1 MTQATPYTRQTGF
14 ADDERNNAGGRSTVL
29 TADVDAELDSVGVS
43 LNQTIGN
50 LAILQRDDGVL
61 RDGIVPTSALSS
73 ATLKLISS
81 FGGVIRGA
89 WATTTAYALKDVVT
103 QAGNTYIAALAHT
116 SGTFATDLAAVR
128 WVLIQIGAN
137 PSAAALPFS
146 PSVNVTSSTV
156 QAAILEVDSN
166 SRARDTSGSAALAAA
181 FVALAASS
189 GASTVGFQSAGSGSV
204 ADTVQRKLR
213 ELVSTKDKGAVADGV
228 TNDATAVFNANAQA
242 VAIGSPLLFEGIH
255 HIGTAITI
263 TAPIVDT
270 LKQIFTTAS
279 QVTIDN
285 GLPVRPEWFGPVAG
299 LGGNV
304 NGMIRY
310 AVNALP
316 SKGGTVKLVNAAYR
330 SGYDTTNTAVF
341 TSRGGTPGVD
351 YMVRQHISIV
361 GEKLAEYNG
370 ARTQMQNGTIIQG
383 TFYISSECTGT
394 RLDLIS
400 VDAGSIVMAALY
412 PGITLGIDGL
422 CILQCNKAT
431 PAYGTDVH
439 IGSVN
444 ALGSGVGTLSHAC
457 LFEAISGD
465 LKYAEGV
472 NGYHGVVLK
481 TADFEAGTLVGKGCY
496 GENVIIKSDAYAVLG
511 VTSVGQIV
519 CKGNA
524 LNSTAGDYGLLIQGA
539 TSGGGGVTI
548 GSLIVDN
555 TNFGFRIEA
564 DSTNIVADVSVGSAI
579 LRGVTYGYDLVGDV
593 RRTQIGSMKINA
605 VTQGGITVYAGVN
618 EGSHYIGSLSL
629 ATVATAGIT
638 SASSTGGSLRIGSLM
653 VDAVSGT
660 LFVYNNTS
668 AEVMIEG
675 VIAGQGANGAFSNVT
690 PALQNSWASLGSQ
703 YEPFGIGLRNGN
715 VCLKGII
722 TPGTTGTLFT
732 LPANWRPTKD
742 FIAPVMAFNGTTY
755 KSIQL
760 SIVAATGVVSITD
773 LAATTGGNLSLH
785 GVAWPCPY
793 GSGVLY

>member
-1 MTQATPYTRQTGF
+1 MYAVESPLALYTDTRTGLPL
-14 ADDERNNAGGRSTVL
+14 DGGYLYFGT
-29 TADVDAELDSVGVS
+29 VS
-43 LNQTIGN
+43 LNPETNPLTVYWDAAGTQPVAQPVRTI
-50 LAILQRDDGVL
+50 A
-61 RDGIVPTSALSS
+61 GIPARAGTPATLYVPSDYSLTVRSSCGALLYTQPTSASWSLASLFSSLALSTGS
-73 ATLKLISS
+73 SLIG
-81 FGGVIRGA
+81 FI
-89 WATTTAYALKDVVT
+89 
-103 QAGNTYIAALAHT
+103 QAGA
-116 SGTFATDLAAVR
+116 
-128 WVLIQIGAN
+128 
-137 PSAAALPFS
+137 
-146 PSVNVTSSTV
+146 
-156 QAAILEVDSN
+156 
-166 SRARDTSGSAALAAA
+166 
-181 FVALAASS
+181 
-189 GASTVGFQSAGSGSV
+189 
-204 ADTVQRKLR
+204 
-213 ELVSTKDKGAVADGV
+213 GAVAMTLQTLLRQIVTTKQFGAAADGV
-228 TNDATAVFNANAQA
+228 TNDSAAVLAANNRA
-242 VAIGSPLLFEGIH
+242 VAIGAPLLIQGVHNI
-255 HIGTAITI
+255 TSAITI
-263 TAPIVDT
+263 NAPIVDT
-270 LKQIFTTAS
+270 MAQMFTPGS
-279 QVTIDN
+279 LVTIDN
-285 GLPVRPEWFGPVAG
+285 GQPVRPEWFGVVTG

-316 SKGGTVKLVNAAYR
+316 AKGGTVKLVNAAYR

-341 TSRGGTPGVD
+341 ANRGGTPGVD

-394 RLDLIS
+394 RLDLVS

-412 PGITLGIDGL
+412 PGVTLGIDGL

-511 VTSVGQIV
+511 VTSIGQIV

-539 TSGGGGVTI
+539 TSGGGGISI
-548 GSLIVDN
+548 GSLTVDN

-564 DSTNIVADVSVGSAI
+564 DSTNIVADVSVGSAT

-668 AEVMIEG
+668 AEVMVEG
-675 VIAGQGANGAFSNVT
+675 VIAGQGANGAFSNIT
-690 PALQNSWASLGSQ
+690 PALQNSWTSLGSQ
-703 YEPFGIGLRNGN
+703 YETFGIGLRGGN

-722 TPGTTGTLFT
+722 TPGTTGTICT